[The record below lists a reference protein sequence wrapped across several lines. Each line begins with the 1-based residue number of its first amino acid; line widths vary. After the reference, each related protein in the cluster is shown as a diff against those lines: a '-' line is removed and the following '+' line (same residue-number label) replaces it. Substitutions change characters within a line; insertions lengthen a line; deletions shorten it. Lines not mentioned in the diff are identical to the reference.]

1 MKIPN
6 PVQRV
11 KSVLPQQPSDGNSK
25 TGYSLRF
32 DLLALAK
39 DILSERIHIAREDK
53 DKNCPWTFSTEDVI
67 TEAEKLKKFL
77 VTKD

>member
-53 DKNCPWTFSTEDVI
+53 
-67 TEAEKLKKFL
+67 
-77 VTKD
+77 